1 MYLQAAAH
9 YQRALQID
17 ATNSVARSEA
27 ALVESMRANIESG
40 KAVLDTDPRQAL
52 WYADVAARQV
62 TPVLEPAA
70 MLRCKV
76 RLSHLACSGIVA
88 RFGTL
93 HPAVRTDQKQAG

>member
-1 MYLQAAAH
+1 MCLQAAAH

-27 ALVESMRANIESG
+27 ALVESTRANIEAG
-40 KAVLDTDPRQAL
+40 NAVLDTDSRQAL

-76 RLSHLACSGIVA
+76 RLSHTADSGVIA
-88 RFGTL
+88 RSGTA
-93 HPAVRTDQKQAG
+93 HPAVRAEYKQAG